1 MTFGTFIGD
10 TIDYW
15 GEREMLVNILF
26 GIFCVIGTQYITCA
40 TIFAGLFSF
49 GTGWFDDIAIY

>member
-1 MTFGTFIGD
+1 MTHLILG
-10 TIDYW
+10 
-15 GEREMLVNILF
+15 GERNVGQYIIF